1 LTRRLRT
8 DARLLPL
15 LAAAV
20 VLFGAL
26 AHANATLLQAGT
38 YAAIYAVAAIG
49 LSILLG
55 NVAQISIGQAGFFG
69 IGAYAVGYLTTA
81 ATWPPGVP
89 PWLQFVLATALGTAL
104 AGLFGLVLGFIALR
118 FRGHYLA
125 MATLAFGLIVVGVV
139 RASGTLGGA
148 SGIQNIPFAQFGS
161 LAISG
166 AAAFWYAW
174 AMVALAALLSTNLL
188 NGRTGRAF
196 EAIRNDELAAEVL
209 GVPTRR
215 TKILAFAYAGTL
227 AGFAGTFF
235 ASYLGLVDPGTVGIS
250 LSIDLLLMVVL
261 GGAGGVSGAI
271 AGATLIGIAN
281 IYGHNLENWRP
292 VIYGVLVIVI
302 VIFFPRGLVGLVRFP
317 LPRAGAGAEEATTES
332 TSAANE
338 MESSASASNAS
349 AAEVIGS
356 NARGSVTRASD
367 AIATSTS
374 DAHAKSSSTSVSK
387 IGNANDSGDGLN
399 VDMTRPW
406 LVVEGA
412 TKRFGGLVAVD
423 EVSFA
428 LENGRLTALIGP
440 NGAGKTTLFNAICA
454 VGRLDAGR
462 VLVAGSDVTAW
473 QPHRIAALGVGRS
486 FQNARLFS
494 EMTVLE
500 NVVVGA
506 FVTERATFVDD
517 LLRRAASRH
526 SGRDAAER
534 ARAVLADLRLEH
546 LSAVLARDLAFG
558 DRRRVELARALAARP
573 GLLLVDEPA
582 AGLNARERARLRED
596 LHALRERG
604 LTLLLI
610 EHDMRLVMDVSD
622 RVMVLRLGRKIAD
635 GPPALVRND
644 AEVISAY
651 LGTSA

>member
-20 VLFGAL
+20 VLFGVL

-81 ATWPPGVP
+81 VTWPPGVP
-89 PWLQFVLATALGTAL
+89 LWLQFVLATALGTAL

-118 FRGHYLA
+118 FHGHYLA

-139 RASGTLGGA
+139 RASGALGGA
-148 SGIQNIPFAQFGS
+148 SGIQNIPFAQFGP
-161 LAISG
+161 LPISG
-166 AAAFWYAW
+166 AAAFWYGW
-174 AMVALAALLSTNLL
+174 GMVALVALLSTNLL

-215 TKILAFAYAGTL
+215 TKILAFAYAGAL

-292 VIYGVLVIVI
+292 VIYGVLVIGI

-317 LPRAGAGAEEATTES
+317 SPRAAHHEATPDSEI
-332 TSAANE
+332 
-338 MESSASASNAS
+338 ASNAS
-349 AAEVIGS
+349 ASDA
-356 NARGSVTRASD
+356 NASGARDSLARASD
-367 AIATSTS
+367 ATDSSAGDARAKGSITSITE
-374 DAHAKSSSTSVSK
+374 
-387 IGNANDSGDGLN
+387 IERANDSGAGSN
-399 VDMTRPW
+399 TGVTRPW

-423 EVSFA
+423 DVSFA
-428 LENGRLTALIGP
+428 LENGRVTALIGP
-440 NGAGKTTLFNAICA
+440 NGAGKTTLFNAICG

-462 VLVAGSDVTAW
+462 VLVAGSEVTAW
-473 QPHRIAALGVGRS
+473 QAHRIAALGVGRS
-486 FQNARLFS
+486 FQNARLFA

-558 DRRRVELARALAARP
+558 DRRRVELARALAAQP

>member
-20 VLFGAL
+20 VLFGVL
-26 AHANATLLQAGT
+26 AHADATLLQAGT

-81 ATWPPGVP
+81 VTWPPGVP
-89 PWLQFVLATALGTAL
+89 LWLQFVLATALGTAL

-139 RASGTLGGA
+139 RASGALGGA
-148 SGIQNIPFAQFGS
+148 SGIQNIPFAQFGP
-161 LAISG
+161 LPISG
-166 AAAFWYAW
+166 AAAFWYGW

-317 LPRAGAGAEEATTES
+317 LPRAGAGPEEATTES
-332 TSAANE
+332 T
-338 MESSASASNAS
+338 
-349 AAEVIGS
+349 
-356 NARGSVTRASD
+356 RTPD
-367 AIATSTS
+367 AIAPSARDT
-374 DAHAKSSSTSVSK
+374 DARVLD
-387 IGNANDSGDGLN
+387 ANGSGASLDAG
-399 VDMTRPW
+399 MTQPW

-440 NGAGKTTLFNAICA
+440 NGAGKTTLFNAICG

-462 VLVAGSDVTAW
+462 VLVAGSEVTAW

-486 FQNARLFS
+486 FQNARLFA

-610 EHDMRLVMDVSD
+610 EHDMRLVMEVSD